1 MRAAR
6 KSGAARLVKKET
18 MLMAVIGRLDE
29 QVEAVLIAPL
39 DKNRPSEPAAPEQDV
54 AEQTTRSPQ
63 GTNTHAE
70 DGSSQNER
78 TASAEL
84 PVWLSVLMLCACGV
98 CGGKYPQN
106 ELTLQ
111 TFSTGLTARRSAS

>member
-1 MRAAR
+1 MRAGR

-63 GTNTHAE
+63 DTNTHDE

-84 PVWLSVLMLCACGV
+84 PVWLL
-98 CGGKYPQN
+98 
-106 ELTLQ
+106 
-111 TFSTGLTARRSAS
+111 